1 LRGIYFQLK
10 EVFIM
15 INIPLPQIK
24 ERISQKT
31 GMPEDEINQKIKAK
45 LKQLP
50 GLISEEGAAHI
61 VANELGVK
69 LFDIGEKLQ
78 IKNILAGMRNV
89 DIVGKVLQ
97 KYELREFVKENT
109 SGKVANL
116 LIGDETGVI
125 RIVLWNK
132 QAELLS
138 QISEGDVLKIRSGYV
153 RENNGRKEVH
163 LNDMSKLII
172 NPPGVTVE
180 VKPYTPATP
189 INATRK
195 QIAEISEADANVEIL
210 ATIVQ
215 VFDLNF
221 FEVCPQ
227 CNKRVRLRDE
237 GFACQTHGKVQ
248 PDYNFVLNLYLDDG
262 SDNIRVVFWREQV
275 EQLLSMNKTQIMAF
289 KEDPSKFEPIKT
301 ELLGNMIKITGRANK
316 NQNFDRFELVANQV
330 ERNPNPDDE
339 IKKLKEEAAKVV
351 EQKEEQKPLPKEPEP
366 RRAEPKKE
374 FTPKSTFK
382 PTPAEAA
389 ADETEDSTGD
399 GNNFESFNLDEEL
412 EDPDGTAE

>member
-1 LRGIYFQLK
+1 
-10 EVFIM
+10 M

-31 GMPEDEINQKIKAK
+31 GLSEDEINQKIKAK

-78 IKNILAGMRNV
+78 IKNVLAGMRNV
-89 DIVGKVLQ
+89 DLVGKVLQ
-97 KYELREFVKENT
+97 KYELREFVKENS
-109 SGKVANL
+109 SGKVANI

-138 QISEGDVLKIRSGYV
+138 QLSEGDVVKIRSGYV

-180 VKPYTPATP
+180 VKPYTPAVP
-189 INATRK
+189 VVGTRK

-237 GFACQTHGKVQ
+237 GFACQTHGKVT

-262 SDNIRVVFWREQV
+262 SDNIRVVFWRDQV
-275 EQLLSMNKTQIMAF
+275 EQLLSMDKTQIMAF

-301 ELLGNMIKITGRANK
+301 ELLGNMIKISGRANK
-316 NQNFDRFELVANQV
+316 NQNFDRIELVANQV
-330 ERNPNPDDE
+330 ERNPNPDEE
-339 IKKLKEEAAKVV
+339 IKKLKEEADRVV
-351 EQKEEQKPLPKEPEP
+351 EQKEEGAQATLPRKPEP
-366 RRAEPKKE
+366 ARAETRYEPKKE
-374 FTPKSTFK
+374 FAPKSTFK

-389 ADETEDSTGD
+389 AGEDSTGGED
-399 GNNFESFNLDEEL
+399 FESFNIDEEL